1 MLGPNITGGFKDLL
15 SASGVSDLSWDTMG
29 TVINGAFYVPLLTNN
44 SVATIT
50 ANGKEVSKKDGI
62 GFDASKSSNIYDKS
76 STVQPKSITIQYLIR
91 Y

>member
-1 MLGPNITGGFKDLL
+1 
-15 SASGVSDLSWDTMG
+15 MG
-29 TVINGAFYVPLLTNN
+29 TVINGAFYAPLLTNN

-62 GFDASKSSNIYDKS
+62 GFDASRSSNIYDKS
-76 STVQPKSITIQYLIR
+76 STVQPQSIVVQYLIK